1 MSDKD
6 TYWQTYIDLY
16 LTKKSSQTQTRFC
29 EENSLPKDRFKY
41 HYRRLHLKTVNNKST
56 AKNKQRKLT
65 LAPVSIISNG
75 SIQNSAS
82 TVNEL
87 CTIHL
92 PNGTKIK
99 LHDPKLLERYLSRS
113 MGLC

>member
-6 TYWQTYIDLY
+6 TNWQTHIDLY
-16 LTKKSSQTQTRFC
+16 LTKKSSQTQKRFC

-41 HYRRLHLKTVNNKST
+41 HYRRLHLKTINNKST
-56 AKNKQRKLT
+56 PKEKQKRLT
-65 LAPVSIISNG
+65 LAPVSVVANG
-75 SIQNSAS
+75 NPSDQPSITSE
-82 TVNEL
+82 V

-92 PNGTKIK
+92 PNGTKIN
-99 LHDPKLLERYLSRS
+99 LHDAQLVERYLSRS

>member
-6 TYWQTYIDLY
+6 TYWQAYIDLY

-29 EENSLPKDRFKY
+29 EEQSLPKDRFKY
-41 HYRRLHLKTVNNKST
+41 HYRRLHLKSINTKST
-56 AKNKQRKLT
+56 AKQKHKKLA
-65 LAPVSIISNG
+65 LAPVSLVPDDRTKTRSLTT
-75 SIQNSAS
+75 SQ
-82 TVNEL
+82 L

-92 PNGTKIK
+92 PNGTQIN
-99 LHDPKLLERYLSRS
+99 LHDAQLVERYLSRS